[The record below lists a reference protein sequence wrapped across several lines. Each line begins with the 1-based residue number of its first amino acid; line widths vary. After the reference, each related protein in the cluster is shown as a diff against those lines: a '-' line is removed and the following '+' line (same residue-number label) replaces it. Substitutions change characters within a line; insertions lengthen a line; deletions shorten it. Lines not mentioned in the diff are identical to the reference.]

1 MSNARNKANVVP
13 VLGTSQATTSGLTKD
28 FTGIPSWVKK
38 ITIVF
43 NGVSLTGSSNS
54 LVQLGSGSFVTTGY
68 SACTGYIATTNQ
80 CSISSATNGLC
91 VTGGTNA
98 NAFTGTMTLIHTGG
112 NVWVASHSGNI
123 GSTYVVN
130 GGGSISLSG
139 ALDRIRLTTANG
151 TDTFDAG
158 SVNIL
163 YE

>member
-1 MSNARNKANVVP
+1 MSNARSRANVP
-13 VLGTSQATTSGLTKD
+13 TLGTSQATTSGTTKD

-38 ITIVF
+38 ITITYL
-43 NGVSLTGSSNS
+43 GVSLSGSANT
-54 LVQLGSGSFVTTGY
+54 LVQLGAGSFVTTGY
-68 SACTGYIATTNQ
+68 TACTGYTAVSNQ
-80 CSISSATNGLC
+80 CSISSGTNGLC

-98 NAFTGTMTLIHTGG
+98 NAFTGIMTLVNTGG
-112 NVWVASHSGNI
+112 NVWVASHHGNI

-130 GGGSISLSG
+130 GGGSLSLG
-139 ALDRIRLTTANG
+139 GTLDRLRITSSNG